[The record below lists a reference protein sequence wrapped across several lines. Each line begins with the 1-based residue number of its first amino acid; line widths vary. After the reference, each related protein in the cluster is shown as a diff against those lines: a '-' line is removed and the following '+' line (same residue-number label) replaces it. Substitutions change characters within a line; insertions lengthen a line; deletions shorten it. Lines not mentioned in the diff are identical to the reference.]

1 MVRAKGLGKGLDAL
15 FSSGKP
21 INDDQAAGPLL
32 TLPVDGLRPGKFQPR
47 TQMDDEAITELSES
61 IRSQGVIQPLIVRP
75 LPNGKHEIIAG
86 ERRWRAAQK
95 AGLKLVP
102 VVIKNSDDKSAM
114 AMALIENIQREDLN
128 AIDEA
133 IGIKRLI
140 EEFEMTH
147 GAVARILGKSRSTVT
162 NLQRLLSL
170 AQPVQEML
178 RDQRIEM
185 GHARSL
191 LGLDTSRQVDLAKRI
206 IALNL
211 TVREVES
218 LVGAAST
225 RLGGKGKANQASQNI
240 DRDTVNL
247 QEQLAQ
253 HLGLPVKITQSKRG
267 SGKIT
272 LTYSDLDGLEVLL
285 AKLRA

>member
-15 FSSGKP
+15 FSSGKTV
-21 INDDQAAGPLL
+21 NDDEPGPMS
-32 TLPVDGLRPGKFQPR
+32 TLPVEGLQPGKFQPR
-47 TQMDDEAITELSES
+47 TKMDDDAIAELSES

-75 LPNGKHEIIAG
+75 ISSGKHEIIAG

-102 VVIKNSDDKSAM
+102 VVIKKSDDKSAM
-114 AMALIENIQREDLN
+114 AMALIENIQREDLTS
-128 AIDEA
+128 IDEA

-147 GAVARILGKSRSTVT
+147 EAVARILGKSRSTVT

-170 AQPVQEML
+170 AEPVQQML
-178 RDQRIEM
+178 RDQKIEM

-191 LGLDTSRQVDLAKRI
+191 LGLEASRQVDLAKRI
-206 IALNL
+206 VALDL

-218 LVGAAST
+218 LVGAVST
-225 RLGGKGKANQASQNI
+225 RLGGKGKSQQGRQNI

-253 HLGLPVKITQSKRG
+253 HLGLPVRITQSKRG
-267 SGKIT
+267 SGKIA
-272 LTYSDLDGLEVLL
+272 LSFSDLDELEVLL

>member
-21 INDDQAAGPLL
+21 ANSDSQEPVV
-32 TLPVDGLRPGKFQPR
+32 TLPIDGLQPGKFQPR
-47 TQMDDEAITELSES
+47 TRMDENAIAELSES
-61 IRSQGVIQPLIVRP
+61 IRSQGIIQPLVVRA
-75 LPNGKHEIIAG
+75 LSSGQHEIIAG

-95 AGLKLVP
+95 AGLNAVP
-102 VVIKNSDDKSAM
+102 VVVKNADDKSAM

-140 EEFEMTH
+140 EEFEITH
-147 GAVARILGKSRSTVT
+147 EAVARILGKSRSTVT

-170 AQPVQEML
+170 APSVQQML
-178 RDQRIEM
+178 REQRLEM

-191 LGLDTSRQVDLAKRI
+191 LVLDAARQADLAKRI
-206 IALNL
+206 VALNL

-218 LVGAAST
+218 LVGAVNV
-225 RLGGKGKANQASQNI
+225 RVGGKAKNRQSRQTP
-240 DRDTVNL
+240 DQDTVNL
-247 QEQLAQ
+247 QEGLAQ
-253 HLGLPVKITQSKRG
+253 HLGLPVKITNTKRG
-267 SGKIT
+267 SGKIV
-272 LTYSDLDGLEVLL
+272 LSYSDLDELEVLL

>member
-1 MVRAKGLGKGLDAL
+1 MRSFRV
-15 FSSGKP
+15 GKP

-170 AQPVQEML
+170 AAA
-178 RDQRIEM
+178 RSRNASRSTYRN
-185 GHARSL
+185 GTRSL
-191 LGLDTSRQVDLAKRI
+191 LVGFGCITS
-206 IALNL
+206 
-211 TVREVES
+211 
-218 LVGAAST
+218 G
-225 RLGGKGKANQASQNI
+225 
-240 DRDTVNL
+240 
-247 QEQLAQ
+247 
-253 HLGLPVKITQSKRG
+253 
-267 SGKIT
+267 
-272 LTYSDLDGLEVLL
+272 
-285 AKLRA
+285 

>member
-21 INDDQAAGPLL
+21 ANSDSQEPVV
-32 TLPVDGLRPGKFQPR
+32 TLPIDGLQPGKFQPR
-47 TQMDDEAITELSES
+47 TRMAENAIAELSES
-61 IRSQGVIQPLIVRP
+61 IRSQGIIQPLVVRA
-75 LPNGKHEIIAG
+75 LSSGQHEIIAG

-95 AGLKLVP
+95 AGLNAVP
-102 VVIKNSDDKSAM
+102 VVVKNADDKSAM

-140 EEFEMTH
+140 EEFEITH
-147 GAVARILGKSRSTVT
+147 EAVARILGKSRSTVT

-170 AQPVQEML
+170 APSVQQML
-178 RDQRIEM
+178 REQRLEM

-191 LGLDTSRQVDLAKRI
+191 LVLDAARQADLAKRI
-206 IALNL
+206 VALNL

-218 LVGAAST
+218 LVGAVNV
-225 RLGGKGKANQASQNI
+225 RVGGKAKNRQSRQTP
-240 DRDTVNL
+240 DQDTVNL
-247 QEQLAQ
+247 QEGLAQ
-253 HLGLPVKITQSKRG
+253 HLGLPVKITNTKRG
-267 SGKIT
+267 SGKIV
-272 LTYSDLDGLEVLL
+272 LSYSDLDELEVLL

>member
-21 INDDQAAGPLL
+21 ANSDSQEPVV
-32 TLPVDGLRPGKFQPR
+32 TLPIDGLQPGKFQPR
-47 TQMDDEAITELSES
+47 TTMDENAIAELSES
-61 IRSQGVIQPLIVRP
+61 IRSQGIIQPLVVRA
-75 LPNGKHEIIAG
+75 LSSGQHEIIAG

-95 AGLKLVP
+95 AGLNAVP
-102 VVIKNSDDKSAM
+102 VVVKNADDKSAM

-140 EEFEMTH
+140 EEFEITH
-147 GAVARILGKSRSTVT
+147 EAVARILGKSRSTVT

-170 AQPVQEML
+170 APSVQQML
-178 RDQRIEM
+178 REQRLEM

-191 LGLDTSRQVDLAKRI
+191 LVLDAARQADLAKRI
-206 IALNL
+206 VALNL

-218 LVGAAST
+218 LVGAVNV
-225 RLGGKGKANQASQNI
+225 RVGGKAKNRQSRQTP
-240 DRDTVNL
+240 DQDTVNL
-247 QEQLAQ
+247 QEGLAQ
-253 HLGLPVKITQSKRG
+253 HLGLPVKITNTKRG
-267 SGKIT
+267 SGKIV
-272 LTYSDLDGLEVLL
+272 LSYSDLDELEVLL